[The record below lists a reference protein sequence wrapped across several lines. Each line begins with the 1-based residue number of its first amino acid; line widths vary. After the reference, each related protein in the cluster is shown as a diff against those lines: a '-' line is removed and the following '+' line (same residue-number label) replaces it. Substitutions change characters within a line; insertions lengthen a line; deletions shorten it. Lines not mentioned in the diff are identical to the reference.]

1 LVKIGLRTR
10 GAVHVRPVEVVNP
23 SGLTDADWSEI
34 NKLRQ
39 AFEAGGEEAPEKAL
53 DKLAQDDPIRH
64 FVIISAMF
72 PEMAREALKDQ
83 VMQRAIFPADLLAA
97 RSGYLGWRPLWAV

>member
-1 LVKIGLRTR
+1 LI
-10 GAVHVRPVEVVNP
+10 
-23 SGLTDADWSEI
+23 DADWSEI

-39 AFEAGGEEAPEKAL
+39 AFEAGGEEALDRAL
-53 DKLAQDDPIRH
+53 DKLAHNDPVRH

-83 VMQRAIFPADLLAA
+83 MAEAGITLDDLRELVRKLENPARDQ
-97 RSGYLGWRPLWAV
+97 